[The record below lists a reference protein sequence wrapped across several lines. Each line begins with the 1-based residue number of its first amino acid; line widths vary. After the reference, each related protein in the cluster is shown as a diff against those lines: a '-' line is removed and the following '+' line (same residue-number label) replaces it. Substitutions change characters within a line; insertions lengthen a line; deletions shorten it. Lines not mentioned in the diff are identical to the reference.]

1 MKFEIMKQGYNR
13 YEVDVYIKNLEQE
26 LEELNMKL
34 NLYKKQLEEVLQRK
48 EELQEKY
55 NELSFSLQV
64 KEKAS
69 EELSKMALKEANQV
83 IEAAKKNS
91 EFIIQEAF
99 LSARLIL
106 IEVSK
111 LGGATNE
118 IKEQIKQ
125 RVEKLNEIISEF
137 KDLPTIE
144 EELLKK

>member
-13 YEVDVYIKNLEQE
+13 YEVDVYVEKLENE
-26 LEELNMKL
+26 VETLNTKL
-34 NLYKKQLEEVLQRK
+34 RLYKTQLDEITLKK
-48 EELQEKY
+48 EQLQEKY
-55 NELSFSLQV
+55 NELAFSLQV

-83 IEAAKKNS
+83 IEAAQKNS

-118 IKEQIKQ
+118 LKEQIKE
-125 RVEKLNEIISEF
+125 RVEKLNYLISEF
-137 KDLPTIE
+137 KDLPTVDE
-144 EELLKK
+144 KLLK

>member
-13 YEVDVYIKNLEQE
+13 YEVDVYVEKLENE
-26 LEELNMKL
+26 LETLNTKL
-34 NLYKKQLEEVLQRK
+34 RLYKAQLDEITLKK
-48 EELQEKY
+48 EQLQEKY

-83 IEAAKKNS
+83 IEAAQKNS

-118 IKEQIKQ
+118 LKEQIKE
-125 RVEKLNEIISEF
+125 RVEKLNQLISEF
-137 KDLPTIE
+137 QDLPTVD
-144 EELLKK
+144 EELLK